1 MDEILT
7 LKTDCHTAFQQWFP
21 RLETLER
28 ELKLSDEALMFDL
41 DTPEYAH
48 PVILA
53 FVHSRDS
60 ETGLPCLAERMT
72 FEKLGSF
79 LYVDSHKVMAPGN
92 LPRHCA
98 YCGQ

>member
-1 MDEILT
+1 MHRHLT
-7 LKTDCHTAFQQWFP
+7 ITAVMIQN
-21 RLETLER
+21 R
-28 ELKLSDEALMFDL
+28 EKYSDEALMFDL

>member
-1 MDEILT
+1 MIQNREKYRDELRT
-7 LKTDCHTAFQQWFP
+7 VL
-21 RLETLER
+21 
-28 ELKLSDEALMFDL
+28 L